1 MLNNP
6 IAMDETTS
14 REKVLKSIR
23 NSLLGKTPNP
33 FSDVDLESKIYGELD
48 ESLALNFAQEFTNL
62 GGKFI
67 YCEDEED
74 LKAILKSFI
83 SSEEIQPLFCN
94 EPSIKAM
101 LTALDI
107 SFTDK
112 ATDFKTIHSSLTSC
126 EFLIARFGSV
136 MVSSGLSSGRRL
148 NFFPE
153 KHLVV
158 AYASQLVPETKDAL
172 ISMREKYNGKLPS
185 MITQI
190 SGASRTADIEKTLV
204 MGMHGPKEIY
214 VFFVDDI
221 IK

>member
-1 MLNNP
+1 
-6 IAMDETTS
+6 MDETTS

-23 NSLLGKTPNP
+23 NSLMGKTPNP
-33 FSDVDLESKIYGELD
+33 YSEVDLESKIYKELD

-67 YCEDEED
+67 YCEDEDD
-74 LKAILKSFI
+74 LISTLNNFV
-83 SSEEIQPLFCN
+83 SSEDIHPLFCF
-94 EPSIKAM
+94 EPELKGILGKAGI
-101 LTALDI
+101 AY
-107 SFTDK
+107 TDK
-112 ATDFKTIHSSLTSC
+112 AEDFKTMTSALTFC

-136 MVSSGLSSGRRL
+136 MVSSGLASGRKL
-148 NFFPE
+148 NYFPE

-221 IK
+221 IE

>member
-1 MLNNP
+1 
-6 IAMDETTS
+6 MDETTS

-23 NSLLGKTPNP
+23 NSLLGRTPNP
-33 FSDVDLESKIYGELD
+33 FSSVDLESKIYKPID
-48 ESLALNFAQEFTNL
+48 ESLALNFAQEFTSL

-74 LKAILKSFI
+74 LKSIFKQFSVA
-83 SSEEIQPLFCN
+83 ENIQPLFCV
-94 EPSIKAM
+94 EPELKSLLKNQEIE
-101 LTALDI
+101 
-107 SFTDK
+107 FTEQ
-112 ATDFKTIHSSLTSC
+112 AADFKDLKSALTTC

-136 MVSSGLSSGRRL
+136 MVSSGMPSGRKL

-153 KHLVV
+153 KHLVI

-221 IK
+221 IE

>member
-1 MLNNP
+1 
-6 IAMDETTS
+6 MDETTS

-23 NSLLGKTPNP
+23 NALLSKTPNP
-33 FSDVDLESKIYGELD
+33 YANTEQESKIYGELD

-74 LKAILKSFI
+74 LKNVLKQFFQ
-83 SSEEIQPLFCN
+83 SEEAVPLFCR
-94 EPSIKAM
+94 EPELMAL
-101 LTALDI
+101 LTDI
-107 SFTDK
+107 EVPFTHED
-112 ATDFKTIHSSLTSC
+112 ADFKSLKSALTSC

-136 MVSSGLSSGRRL
+136 MISSGTGSGRRL
-148 NFFPE
+148 NYFPE
-153 KHLVV
+153 KHLIV
-158 AYASQLVPETKDAL
+158 AFASQLVPETKDAL
-172 ISMREKYNGKLPS
+172 IGMREKYNGKLPS

-221 IK
+221 IE

>member
-1 MLNNP
+1 
-6 IAMDETTS
+6 MDETTS

-23 NSLLGKTPNP
+23 NALLSKTPNP
-33 FSDVDLESKIYGELD
+33 NANVDLEAKFYTELD

-74 LKAILKSFI
+74 LKLVLKSFAVQ
-83 SSEEIQPLFCN
+83 EEIQPLFCN
-94 EPSIKAM
+94 EPTLKEILNNVEIPFS
-101 LTALDI
+101 
-107 SFTDK
+107 DK
-112 ATDFKTIHSSLTSC
+112 PEEFKDLHSAITSC

-136 MVSSGLSSGRRL
+136 MVSSGLASGRKL
-148 NFFPE
+148 HYYPE

-172 ISMREKYNGKLPS
+172 IGMREKYNGTLPS

-221 IK
+221 IE

>member
-1 MLNNP
+1 
-6 IAMDETTS
+6 MDETTS

-33 FSDVDLESKIYGELD
+33 HAQVDLESKIYGELD

-67 YCEDEED
+67 YCEDEDD
-74 LKAILKSFI
+74 LKAVLKNFVT
-83 SSEEIQPLFCN
+83 SEDIQPLFCN
-94 EPSIKAM
+94 VPELKEI
-101 LTALDI
+101 LDTVGI
-107 SFTDK
+107 EYTDK
-112 ATDFKTIHSSLTSC
+112 DTEFRTLHSALTSC

-136 MVSSGLSSGRRL
+136 MVSSGQESGRKL

-172 ISMREKYNGKLPS
+172 ISMREKYDGKIPS

-221 IK
+221 IE

>member
-1 MLNNP
+1 
-6 IAMDETTS
+6 MDETTS

-23 NSLLGKTPNP
+23 NALLGKTPNP
-33 FSDVDLESKIYGELD
+33 YVAVDLESKIYGELD

-67 YCEDEED
+67 YCEDEND
-74 LKAILKSFI
+74 LKAVLIQLAEK
-83 SSEEIQPLFCN
+83 EEIQPLFCD
-94 EPSIKAM
+94 EPDLKSLISEIG
-101 LTALDI
+101 LDY
-107 SFTDK
+107 TD
-112 ATDFKTIHSSLTSC
+112 TDLKSMKSALTSC

-136 MVSSGLSSGRRL
+136 MVSAAAGRRQ

-153 KHLVV
+153 KHLVI
-158 AYASQLVPETKDAL
+158 AYSSQLVPETKDAL
-172 ISMREKYNGKLPS
+172 ISMREKYNGNLPS

-190 SGASRTADIEKTLV
+190 SGASRSADIEKTLV

-221 IK
+221 ID

>member
-1 MLNNP
+1 
-6 IAMDETTS
+6 MDETTS

-33 FSDVDLESKIYGELD
+33 YANVDLESKIYHELD

-67 YCEDEED
+67 YCEDEKD
-74 LKAILKSFI
+74 LESVLKHFFDN
-83 SSEEIQPLFCN
+83 EEVQPLFC
-94 EPSIKAM
+94 A
-101 LTALDI
+101 DI
-107 SFTDK
+107 SLK
-112 ATDFKTIHSSLTSC
+112 RILKTIEVPFIEKSTELKSLKSAITSC

-136 MVSSGLSSGRRL
+136 MVSSGQESGRRL

-153 KHLVV
+153 KHIVI

-204 MGMHGPKEIY
+204 KGMHGPKEIY

-221 IK
+221 IE

>member
-1 MLNNP
+1 
-6 IAMDETTS
+6 MDETTS

-33 FSDVDLESKIYGELD
+33 FSNVDLESKIYHELD
-48 ESLALNFAQEFTNL
+48 ESLALNFAQEFTDL

-74 LKAILKSFI
+74 LKSVLKTFVLA
-83 SSEEIQPLFCN
+83 EEVQPLFCR
-94 EPSIKAM
+94 EPALKNLLNSIE
-101 LTALDI
+101 I
-107 SFTDK
+107 SYTDK
-112 ATDFKTIHSSLTSC
+112 VEDFKTLRSSLTSC

-172 ISMREKYNGKLPS
+172 TGMQEKYNGKLPS

-221 IK
+221 IE

>member
-1 MLNNP
+1 
-6 IAMDETTS
+6 MDETTS

-23 NSLLGKTPNP
+23 NSLLGRTPNP
-33 FSDVDLESKIYGELD
+33 YSNVDMDSKTFKPLD
-48 ESLALNFAQEFTNL
+48 ESLALNFAQELTSL

-67 YCEDEED
+67 YCEDEGD
-74 LKAILKSFI
+74 LRAIFKQFATI
-83 SSEEIQPLFCN
+83 ENIQPLYCV
-94 EPSIKAM
+94 EPELKTFLQSIGVEY
-101 LTALDI
+101 
-107 SFTDK
+107 TDK
-112 ATDFKTIHSSLTSC
+112 AEDFKALKSGLTSC

-136 MVSSGLSSGRRL
+136 MVSSAMPSGRKL
-148 NFFPE
+148 NFFPQ
-153 KHLVV
+153 KHLVI

-190 SGASRTADIEKTLV
+190 TGASRTADIEKTLV

-221 IK
+221 IE

>member
-1 MLNNP
+1 
-6 IAMDETTS
+6 MDETTS

-23 NSLLGKTPNP
+23 NSLLSKTPNP
-33 FSDVDLESKIYGELD
+33 FSEVDLESKIYPKLD
-48 ESLALNFAQEFTNL
+48 ESLALNFAQEFTSL

-67 YCEDEED
+67 YCEDEAD
-74 LKAILKSFI
+74 LQTILKDFI
-83 SSEEIQPLFCN
+83 SREEVQPLFCA
-94 EPSIKAM
+94 EPELKEILKNI
-101 LTALDI
+101 DVVY
-107 SFTDK
+107 TDK
-112 ATDFKTIHSSLTSC
+112 AEDFKTLYSTLTYC

-136 MVSSGLSSGRRL
+136 MVSSGMFSGRRL

-172 ISMREKYNGKLPS
+172 VSMREKYNGKLPS

-190 SGASRTADIEKTLV
+190 TGASRSADIEKTLV

-221 IK
+221 IE

>member
-1 MLNNP
+1 
-6 IAMDETTS
+6 MDETTS

-23 NSLLGKTPNP
+23 NSILGKTSNP
-33 FSDVDLESKIYGELD
+33 YANVDLESKIYGELD

-74 LKAILKSFI
+74 LKIVLKNFFSD
-83 SSEEIQPLFCN
+83 EDVQPLFCSEAHLKTLLSN
-94 EPSIKAM
+94 LEVPFI
-101 LTALDI
+101 
-107 SFTDK
+107 DK
-112 ATDFKTIHSSLTSC
+112 AEDFKTLYSAFTSC

-153 KHLVV
+153 KHLIV

-172 ISMREKYNGKLPS
+172 VSMREKYDGNLPS

-221 IK
+221 VE

>member
-1 MLNNP
+1 
-6 IAMDETTS
+6 MDETTS

-23 NSLLGKTPNP
+23 NSLLSKTPNP
-33 FSDVDLESKIYGELD
+33 FSEVDLESEIYTKLD
-48 ESLALNFAQEFTNL
+48 DSLALNFAQEFTDL

-67 YCEDEED
+67 YCEDEAD
-74 LKAILKSFI
+74 LEKVLKNFI
-83 SSEEIQPLFCN
+83 SSEDIQPLFCA
-94 EPSIKAM
+94 EPDLKAIM
-101 LTALDI
+101 SNIGAA
-107 SFTDK
+107 FTDK
-112 ATDFKTIHSSLTSC
+112 AEDFKALKSALTSC

-148 NFFPE
+148 NFYPE

-172 ISMREKYNGKLPS
+172 VSMREKYNGKLPS

-204 MGMHGPKEIY
+204 MGMHGAKEIY

-221 IK
+221 IE

>member
-1 MLNNP
+1 
-6 IAMDETTS
+6 MDETTS

-23 NSLLGKTPNP
+23 NSLLSKTPNP
-33 FSDVDLESKIYGELD
+33 HANVDLEAKFYGELD

-74 LKAILKSFI
+74 LKTILKSFAAE
-83 SSEEIQPLFCN
+83 EEIQPLFCI
-94 EPSIKAM
+94 EPSLKKI
-101 LTALDI
+101 LSNIEI
-107 SFTDK
+107 SFSDK
-112 ATDFKTIHSSLTSC
+112 PEDFKDLHSAITSC

-148 NFFPE
+148 NFYPE

-172 ISMREKYNGKLPS
+172 IGMREKYNGSLPS

-221 IK
+221 IE

>member
-1 MLNNP
+1 
-6 IAMDETTS
+6 MDETTS

-23 NSLLGKTPNP
+23 NASLGKTPNP
-33 FSDVDLESKIYGELD
+33 YADVDLESKIYGKLD

-67 YCEDEED
+67 YCEDEQD
-74 LKAILKSFI
+74 LKDVLREFL
-83 SSEEIQPLFCN
+83 SSEDVQPLFCK
-94 EPSIKAM
+94 EKDLTILLDSIAVEY
-101 LTALDI
+101 TNQPEH
-107 SFTDK
+107 
-112 ATDFKTIHSSLTSC
+112 FKTLRTSLTYC

-136 MVSSGLSSGRRL
+136 MISSALDSGRRL
-148 NFFPE
+148 NFYPE
-153 KHLVV
+153 KHLIV

-172 ISMREKYNGKLPS
+172 VSMREKYNGQMPS

-221 IK
+221 IE

>member
-1 MLNNP
+1 
-6 IAMDETTS
+6 MDETTS

-23 NSLLGKTPNP
+23 NSLLSKTSNP
-33 FSDVDLESKIYGELD
+33 FADVDLESKIYNELD
-48 ESLALNFAQEFTNL
+48 ESLALNFAQEFTDL

-67 YCEDEED
+67 YCEDEND
-74 LKAILKSFI
+74 LKIILKNFI
-83 SSEEIQPLFCN
+83 GDEEVQPLFCD
-94 EPSIKAM
+94 EPDLKA
-101 LTALDI
+101 LLRDNNI
-107 SFTDK
+107 DFTDK
-112 ATDFKTIHSSLTSC
+112 AEDFKSLHSSLTSC

-136 MVSSGLSSGRRL
+136 MISSGLSSGRKL

-185 MITQI
+185 LITQI
-190 SGASRTADIEKTLV
+190 SGASSTADIEKTLV

-221 IK
+221 IE

>member
-1 MLNNP
+1 
-6 IAMDETTS
+6 MDETTS

-33 FSDVDLESKIYGELD
+33 YADVDLESKIYGDLD

-67 YCEDEED
+67 YCEDEDD
-74 LKAILKSFI
+74 LKIILKNFI
-83 SSEEIQPLFCN
+83 TREKVQPLFCDVPELKHILN
-94 EPSIKAM
+94 
-101 LTALDI
+101 DI
-107 SFTDK
+107 GIDFTDK
-112 ATDFKTIHSSLTSC
+112 KADFKSLYSSLTSC

-136 MVSSGLSSGRRL
+136 MVSSGQESGRRL
-148 NFFPE
+148 NFYPE
-153 KHLVV
+153 KHLIV

-172 ISMREKYNGKLPS
+172 TSMREKYNGKLPS

-221 IK
+221 IE

>member
-1 MLNNP
+1 MV
-6 IAMDETTS
+6 MDETTS

-23 NSLLGKTPNP
+23 NALLGKTPNP
-33 FSDVDLESKIYGELD
+33 YANVDLESKIYKELD

-74 LKAILKSFI
+74 LKTVLKNFL
-83 SSEEIQPLFCN
+83 ENEDVQPLFSN
-94 EPSIKAM
+94 EVEIQELLKEIEVNYS
-101 LTALDI
+101 
-107 SFTDK
+107 SSSES
-112 ATDFKTIHSSLTSC
+112 FKTIKAALTTC

-136 MVSSGLSSGRRL
+136 MISSGLAGRKI
-148 NFFPE
+148 NFYPE
-153 KHLVV
+153 KHFVI
-158 AYASQLVPETKDAL
+158 AFASQLVPETKDAL
-172 ISMREKYNGKLPS
+172 ISMREKYDGKLPS

-221 IK
+221 IE

>member
-1 MLNNP
+1 
-6 IAMDETTS
+6 MDESTS

-33 FSDVDLESKIYGELD
+33 YANVDLESKIYNNLED
-48 ESLALNFAQEFTNL
+48 SLAINFAQEFTTL

-67 YCEDEED
+67 YCSDEED
-74 LKAILKSFI
+74 LKLILKGFVSN
-83 SSEEIQPLFCN
+83 EEIQPLYCI
-94 EPSIKAM
+94 EPDLKVLLNDAEIN
-101 LTALDI
+101 
-107 SFTDK
+107 FTDK
-112 ATDFKTIHSSLTSC
+112 TEDFETLHSSLTSC

-136 MVSSGLSSGRRL
+136 MVSSGMPSGRRL

-153 KHLVV
+153 KHLII

-221 IK
+221 IE

>member
-1 MLNNP
+1 
-6 IAMDETTS
+6 MDEITS

-23 NSLLGKTPNP
+23 NSLLSKTPNQY
-33 FSDVDLESKIYGELD
+33 SNADLESKIYRELD
-48 ESLALNFAQEFTNL
+48 ESLALNFAQEFTDL

-74 LKAILKSFI
+74 LKSTLKNFMST
-83 SSEEIQPLFCN
+83 EEVQPLFCI
-94 EPSIKAM
+94 EPDLKTM
-101 LTALDI
+101 LSDI
-107 SFTDK
+107 EVNFTDK
-112 ATDFKTIHSSLTSC
+112 PENFKNLHSSITTC

-136 MVSSGLSSGRRL
+136 MVSSGLPSGRIL
-148 NFFPE
+148 NFFSE

-221 IK
+221 IE

>member
-1 MLNNP
+1 
-6 IAMDETTS
+6 MDETTS

-23 NSLLGKTPNP
+23 NASLGKTPNP
-33 FSDVDLESKIYGELD
+33 YADVDLESKIYGELD

-67 YCEDEED
+67 YCEDEND
-74 LKAILKSFI
+74 LKDVLKDFLT
-83 SSEEIQPLFCN
+83 SEEVQPLFCI
-94 EPSIKAM
+94 EKDLVDILDSIS
-101 LTALDI
+101 I
-107 SFTDK
+107 EYTDQADHFEK
-112 ATDFKTIHSSLTSC
+112 LHTSLTHC
-126 EFLIARFGSV
+126 EFLIARFGSI
-136 MVSSGLSSGRRL
+136 MVSSGLDSGRRL
-148 NFFPE
+148 NFYPE

-172 ISMREKYNGKLPS
+172 VSMREKYNGRLPS

-221 IK
+221 IE

>member
-1 MLNNP
+1 
-6 IAMDETTS
+6 MDETTS

-23 NSLLGKTPNP
+23 NALMGKTPNP
-33 FSDVDLESKIYGELD
+33 FATVDMESKIYPDLD
-48 ESLALNFAQEFTNL
+48 ESLALNFAKEFTDL

-67 YCEDEED
+67 YCEDQED
-74 LKAILKSFI
+74 LHAILKQVI
-83 SSEEIQPLFCN
+83 DQEKIQDLFCD
-94 EPSIKAM
+94 EPDLK
-101 LTALDI
+101 DI
-107 SFTDK
+107 LNKIQVEFTDQ
-112 ATDFKTIHSSLTSC
+112 TEDFKTLNSALTSC

-136 MVSSGLSSGRRL
+136 MVSSGSHSGRRL
-148 NFFPE
+148 NFYPE

-172 ISMREKYNGKLPS
+172 ISMREKYNGNLPS

-221 IK
+221 IE

>member
-1 MLNNP
+1 
-6 IAMDETTS
+6 MDETTS

-23 NSLLGKTPNP
+23 NAILGKTPNP

-74 LKAILKSFI
+74 LKSVLKDFFR
-83 SSEEIQPLFCN
+83 SEEVQPLFCN
-94 EPSIKAM
+94 ESNIKAT
-101 LTALDI
+101 LNDLEI
-107 SFTDK
+107 PFTDK
-112 ATDFKTIHSSLTSC
+112 ASDLKTIYGAITSC

-136 MVSSGLSSGRRL
+136 MVSSGLSSGRKL
-148 NFFPE
+148 NFYPE
-153 KHLVV
+153 KHLVI

-172 ISMREKYNGKLPS
+172 VSMREKYDGKLPS

-221 IK
+221 IE

>member
-1 MLNNP
+1 
-6 IAMDETTS
+6 MDETTS

-23 NSLLGKTPNP
+23 NSLLSKTPNP
-33 FSDVDLESKIYGELD
+33 HANVDLESKIYSEID
-48 ESLALNFAQEFTNL
+48 ESLALNFAQEFTDL
-62 GGKFI
+62 GGKFV

-74 LKAILKSFI
+74 LKSVLKKFFST
-83 SSEEIQPLFCN
+83 EEVQPLFCN
-94 EPSIKAM
+94 EPALKVLLSSI
-101 LTALDI
+101 DI
-107 SFTDK
+107 PFTDN
-112 ATDFKTIHSSLTSC
+112 AEDFKTLKSSITTC
-126 EFLIARFGSV
+126 EFLIARFGSI

-172 ISMREKYNGKLPS
+172 IGMREKYNGKLPS
-185 MITQI
+185 MFTQI

-221 IK
+221 IE

>member
-1 MLNNP
+1 
-6 IAMDETTS
+6 
-14 REKVLKSIR
+14 
-23 NSLLGKTPNP
+23 
-33 FSDVDLESKIYGELD
+33 
-48 ESLALNFAQEFTNL
+48 
-62 GGKFI
+62 
-67 YCEDEED
+67 
-74 LKAILKSFI
+74 
-83 SSEEIQPLFCN
+83 
-94 EPSIKAM
+94 
-101 LTALDI
+101 
-107 SFTDK
+107 
-112 ATDFKTIHSSLTSC
+112 
-126 EFLIARFGSV
+126 

-221 IK
+221 IE